1 MNDDEHP
8 GHWNGGTPTEMD
20 VIRKAPPLSHA
31 TSMPREPRPPPSPQ
45 TPLTLTLT
53 LEQWNAVL
61 AVMNEAPLPNRIV
74 APLLVAISAQLQRAG
89 G

>member
-1 MNDDEHP
+1 VDNDAHP
-8 GHWNGGTPTEMD
+8 GDWGGGTPTEM
-20 VIRKAPPLSHA
+20 
-31 TSMPREPRPPPSPQ
+31 PREMRPALNPQ
-45 TPLTLTLT
+45 TPLPVTLA

-74 APLLVAISAQLQRAG
+74 APLLIAISGQLQRAG

>member
-1 MNDDEHP
+1 MNEISPYDEHP
-8 GHWNGGTPTEMD
+8 GHWNGGTPTEM
-20 VIRKAPPLSHA
+20 
-31 TSMPREPRPPPSPQ
+31 PREPRPPPGLQ
-45 TPLTLTLT
+45 TPMPVTLA

-74 APLLVAISAQLQRAG
+74 APLLIAISGQLQRAG